1 MCALIINTIN
11 YQRVWKVDEI
21 ISTQIIYKLKIL
33 TIHLCTI
40 IDNAIIVYY
49 CA

>member
-33 TIHLCTI
+33 CTI